1 MFSKISHYFIQSFNE
16 SKKVSWPKR
25 SEVIKLTIIVIIST
39 SLAMLFITGLDW
51 LLAKLIN
58 YFVIK

>member
-16 SKKVSWPKR
+16 LKKVSWPKR